1 MSLVSKKFK
10 PKQARKVV
18 HIVLGSASNW
28 QIMLGVVV
36 LVISLGWFTD
46 NLQDMF
52 KGDFKWVNLG
62 AWITFMIFPITL
74 LSVSIWARKIS
85 DDLYLRIPQDDH
97 PPKMQAMIIFLSP
110 VGRDEEWLE
119 ESVKNIDW
127 GCMTEK
133 SDRERFLG
141 SWRMTIEA
149 IAYHMDR
156 LRTVIVIPSADS
168 RVREDG
174 SFRNIDLFKETINK
188 LLPDGCSINIDVR
201 DPVDYEDADALVVR
215 LQKVYTDLY
224 QEGFNDRDMIVD
236 ITGGQKV
243 TTVAGAVISIIE
255 GRRFQYV
262 STHDYK
268 VRTYDIAYE
277 HGL

>member
-1 MSLVSKKFK
+1 MSLVSGRFK
-10 PKQARKVV
+10 PKQARKIV

-28 QIMLGVVV
+28 QIMLGVIA

-46 NLQDMF
+46 NLQDIF
-52 KGDFKWVNLG
+52 EGDFKWVNLG
-62 AWITFMIFPITL
+62 AWFTL
-74 LSVSIWARKIS
+74 LVFPSTLFAISIWARKIS
-85 DDLYLRIPQDDH
+85 DDLYLHISQDDN
-97 PPKMQAMIIFLSP
+97 PPKMQAMIVFLSP

-119 ESVKNIDW
+119 RNVTNIDW

-133 SDRERFLG
+133 SYRERFQG

-149 IAYHMDR
+149 IAYYMDR
-156 LRTVIVIPSADS
+156 LRMVIVIPSEDS

-174 SFRNIDLFKETINK
+174 SFRNVDLFKETVNK
-188 LLPDGCSINIDVR
+188 LLPVGCSINIDVR
-201 DPVDYEDADALVVR
+201 EPVDYEDADVLVVR
-215 LQKVYTDLY
+215 LQKVYADLY

-277 HGL
+277 NGL